1 MATPIANV
9 ALLVNQSGTATKSS
23 SNGSPARNETVV
35 VEEQQAVAIAQTQET
50 ELPRETLESVVS
62 HLRDYVQQLQRN
74 MDFQVDDVTGRVV
87 ITVTDSYTQEVIRRI
102 PSEEALAISRHLA
115 EMLEDMDE
123 EPKGFLIE
131 LKA

>member
-1 MATPIANV
+1 MATHSIANV
-9 ALLVNQSGTATKSS
+9 ALLVNQSNATTTVS
-23 SNGSPARNETVV
+23 GSKDNPAHAETVV
-35 VEEQQAVAIAQTQET
+35 AEQQTVAVAQAQEV
-50 ELPRETLESVVS
+50 ELPRETLENVVS
-62 HLRDYVQQLQRN
+62 HLREYVQNLQRD

-87 ITVTDSYTQEVIRRI
+87 ITVIDSNSKEVIRRI

-115 EMLEDMDE
+115 ELLEE